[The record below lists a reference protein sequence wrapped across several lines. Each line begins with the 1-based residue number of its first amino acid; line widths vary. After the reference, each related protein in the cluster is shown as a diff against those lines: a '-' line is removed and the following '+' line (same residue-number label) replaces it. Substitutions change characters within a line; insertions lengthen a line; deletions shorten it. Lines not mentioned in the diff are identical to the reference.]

1 MESQILKCSNAQIK
15 WAEKD
20 KNQWNIRNL
29 ILSIWMSIFLT
40 ITPAKALAQDKQS
53 EWNNSE
59 TPSEQITASKSILSL
74 IGKILLS
81 DTKDVSIDKKTIN
94 ERYAEYIKIKW
105 ILWPSLETSLRK
117 FIYERYIDLLS
128 KWYEINWCDELGNL
142 IKILKFL
149 NDKIEIKVTAKKDEP
164 DFKDKIKVVWTFD
177 NEWKFIIKEESSWSS
192 TKKKTSFSSSSL
204 FELIS
209 AFEKDIPD
217 SFKQA
222 MLEIAKINGNLLAEK
237 EKLRLALIEI
247 SWLKYSLDQANTSI
261 TNIKK
266 EMDNA
271 AKKAGE
277 DARIAWENAET
288 AKQNALND
296 LKIIYDKKI
305 ALQELEKQDKDKM
318 YTDLRKEFE
327 DATRKAN
334 EDAEKAKN
342 DAKNNLQSELAK
354 LQTQNDVTIAWLQKE
369 IDNLK
374 KEISNK
380 WVLINTISWSVDN
393 EKEKLKA
400 KVEELNATITS
411 LRNQIID
418 LQSQMKARNEEII
431 TLKKAN
437 EWLVQQSTTNAQNS
451 LALKEQQEK
460 VISEKDAEISTLKAS
475 NQALITQ
482 IQQLEKDKAEAEK
495 VAQKV
500 KEMEQKV
507 ADFIA
512 NLERI
517 KNLETEIWNM
527 SQQITWLKNTI
538 DWLQQDNSRLKLY
551 ETKAQEFDTL
561 KKESDWKSWT
571 ITNLEGNIQ
580 NLTKTIEEL
589 SNRIKSLETE
599 LSEAKKREASLIE
612 SIRVTDQLKNTVN
625 QGVNKT
631 EKGANNSA
639 LISEIE
645 RLKKE
650 LESKNSNSKELEKR
664 IIELEKTMKAMEK
677 KHKEELEKQRK
688 KFIWI

>member
-1 MESQILKCSNAQIK
+1 MNWLSKS
-15 WAEKD
+15 
-20 KNQWNIRNL
+20 KNITTLAKEHIPAWVKTIVFSVCFSVL
-29 ILSIWMSIFLT
+29 AA
-40 ITPAKALAQDKQS
+40 ITPLKSAN
-53 EWNNSE
+53 WNGIENTQGLE
-59 TPSEQITASKSILSL
+59 TNKPLEQITASKSILSL
-74 IGKILLS
+74 IGKILLNN
-81 DTKDVSIDKKTIN
+81 TNDVSIDKTTVN
-94 ERYAEYIKIKW
+94 ERYAEYIKIKP
-105 ILWPSLETSLRK
+105 ILWPNLETSLKK

-149 NDKIEIKVTAKKDEP
+149 DDKIDIKVTAKKDEP

-222 MLEIAKINGNLLAEK
+222 MLEIAKINGSLLAEK
-237 EKLRLALIEI
+237 EKLRLALIEV
-247 SWLKYSLDQANTSI
+247 SWLKYSLEQANTSI
-261 TNIKK
+261 TSIKK

-296 LKIIYDKKI
+296 LKKIYDKKI
-305 ALQELEKQDKDKM
+305 AELELEKLDKDKI
-318 YTDLRKEFE
+318 YTDLKKEFE
-327 DATRKAN
+327 EATRKAN
-334 EDAEKAKN
+334 EDAEKAKI
-342 DAKNNLQSELAK
+342 DAKDNLQSELAK
-354 LQTQNDVTIAWLQKE
+354 LQTKNDTTIAWLQKE

-380 WVLINTISWSVDN
+380 WELINTISWTIDN

-411 LRNQIID
+411 LKNQIID

-437 EWLVQQSTTNAQNS
+437 EWLVQQSTSNAQNS

-460 VISEKDAEISTLKAS
+460 VISGKDAEISTLKAS

-495 VAQKV
+495 IAQKV

-507 ADFIA
+507 VDFTG

-527 SQQITWLKNTI
+527 GQQITWLKNTI
-538 DWLQQDNSRLKLY
+538 DWLQKENWRLKWY

-599 LSEAKKREASLIE
+599 LSEAKKREVNLIE
-612 SIRVTDQLKNTVN
+612 SIRVTDKLKQEVGKPTNIV
-625 QGVNKT
+625 V
-631 EKGANNSA
+631 NNSGLTA
-639 LISEIE
+639 EIE

-650 LESKNSNSKELEKR
+650 LESKNSNSKESEKR
-664 IIELEKTMKAMEK
+664 IIELEKAMKAMEK

-688 KFIWI
+688 EFIWI